1 MLMFF
6 ADFFPKILAKCATC
20 YITNIKK
27 YNILRKVPKP
37 MKSLSS
43 KEIRE
48 KFLNYFEKHDHLKI
62 KASSVVPQN
71 DPTLLFIN
79 SGMAPLKPYFLGKE
93 QPPKPRLCNFQPCI
107 RTKDIDDVGD
117 RHHLTIFEMMGSWSI
132 GDYYK
137 ELACK
142 LAYDLLVDELGFDPK
157 RLYFTVYSGNK
168 EHGIAADTDSIKA
181 WKKCGV
187 PDDHIIV
194 MGQDNFWGPAGETGP
209 CGPCTEVFFDTG
221 AEYGPEYKP
230 GGHFDDVS
238 RYIEIWNAGVFM
250 ELNKKKDGTFEPLP
264 LKSVDTGSGLER
276 LAMVMNGHDSVYE
289 TDLMQ
294 PLMDIS
300 YKLLGNNDVNKAR
313 MLTDHIRAAIF
324 ILSEGVTPSNE
335 GQGYIP
341 RRLIR
346 KCVAALM
353 AQKVEKID
361 FSEMV
366 KVIVDMM
373 SDYYPQIKQSLEMV
387 TYNLNNEIKDFLPI
401 VKTGL
406 ELIEKELE
414 ANKSS
419 KNKFPGKVAFELVTT
434 HGLPLDVLKT
444 DLDDRGIELDQEQ
457 YDKCYEEHRKTS
469 RVISRK
475 GGTDSDK
482 LEELISDL
490 APTNFLGY
498 DNETHKSIVSKI
510 IKNGESADS
519 VSEGEEFS
527 FTTESTPFYGESG
540 GQVGDRGV
548 AQSSGTSI
556 EIVDTMKVGNIHI
569 HVAKLISGSL
579 KIGTELELSVDSEV
593 RADIKRNHSAT
604 HLLHAALHKV
614 IGKHAVQKG
623 SLVRSDRLRFDFG
636 NQKAVS
642 KDELDQIEAITN
654 SWIMNNSK
662 TETNLLDYDAALEK
676 GAMALFGEK
685 YDSKVRVIS
694 FDKDSVELCGGVHVD
709 RTGDIGLMLITSES
723 SVAKGIRRI
732 EAVTGREAYKLLQ
745 ERNIILR
752 KTSDLL
758 SAKPVDF
765 EVKIKELKKKA
776 TVKKEAP
783 KTVSL
788 KDAKFDVE
796 KSLEVSGAK
805 ILVAQMNGDAA
816 VLKDLGDQ
824 YLANGDYQVICLAG
838 SDEKT
843 IRAFAWVGDGF
854 NKKLRAGDLLK
865 EVLKPVEGKGG
876 GKPHFA
882 QGGSPKISEISKIFE
897 AFSDV
902 ETFLKSKL

>member
-1 MLMFF
+1 
-6 ADFFPKILAKCATC
+6 
-20 YITNIKK
+20 
-27 YNILRKVPKP
+27 
-37 MKSLSS
+37 MKSLTS

-62 KASSVVPQN
+62 KASSVVPKN

-79 SGMAPLKPYFLGKE
+79 SGMAPLKPYFLAKE
-93 QPPKPRLCNFQPCI
+93 EPPKPRLCNFQPCI

-142 LAYDLLVDELGFDPK
+142 LAYDLLVEELGFDPK
-157 RLYFTVYSGNK
+157 RLYFTVYAGNE
-168 EHGIAADTDSIKA
+168 EHGIPADTESIEA

-187 PDDHIIV
+187 PEDHIIV

-250 ELNKKKDGTFEPLP
+250 ELNKKKDGSFDPLP

-300 YKLLGNNDVNKAR
+300 YKLLGNDDVKKAR

-353 AQKVEKID
+353 ARKVEKID
-361 FSEMV
+361 FSEMI
-366 KVIVDMM
+366 KTIVDMM

-387 TYNLNNEIKDFLPI
+387 TYNLENEINDFIPT
-401 VKTGL
+401 VKMGL

-414 ANKSS
+414 TNKNSN
-419 KNKFPGKVAFELVTT
+419 KKFPGKVAFELVTT

-444 DLDDRGIELDQEQ
+444 DLEDRKIELDLDE
-457 YDKCYEEHRKTS
+457 YDKCYEAHRKAS

-475 GGTDSDK
+475 GASGDQEKID
-482 LEELISDL
+482 ELVSSV
-490 APTNFLGY
+490 AETKFFGY
-498 DNETHKSIVSKI
+498 EDEKSTSKVVLL
-510 IKNGESADS
+510 IKDGES
-519 VSEGEEFS
+519 VENVNEGEEFL
-527 FTTESTPFYGESG
+527 FCTEATPFYGESG
-540 GQVGDRGV
+540 GQVGDTGV
-548 AQSSGTSI
+548 AQSSLCSV
-556 EIVDTMKVGNIHI
+556 EIVDTMKVGNNHV

-579 KIGTELELSVDSEV
+579 TKNDELELSVNSDM

-636 NQKAVS
+636 HKKAVT

-654 SWIMNNSK
+654 SWIMKNSK
-662 TETNLLDYDAALEK
+662 TETDLLDYDAALEK

-694 FDKDSVELCGGVHVD
+694 FGKDSVELCGGVHVE

-745 ERNIILR
+745 ERNLILR

-765 EVKIKELKKKA
+765 EAKISELKKKA
-776 TVKKEAP
+776 TAKKEAP
-783 KTVSL
+783 KTVSA

-796 KSLEVSGAK
+796 KLLEISGSK
-805 ILVAQMNGDAA
+805 ILVAQMNADAA
-816 VLKDLGDQ
+816 ILKDLGDQ
-824 YLANGDYQVICLAG
+824 YLASGDYQVICLAG

-843 IRAFAWVGDGF
+843 IRAFAWVGESLT
-854 NKKLRAGDLLK
+854 KKLRAGDLLK

-882 QGGSPKISEISKIFE
+882 QGGSPKISEIAKIFE
-897 AFSDV
+897 GISEV

>member
-1 MLMFF
+1 
-6 ADFFPKILAKCATC
+6 
-20 YITNIKK
+20 
-27 YNILRKVPKP
+27 
-37 MKSLSS
+37 MKSLNS

-48 KFLNYFEKHDHLKI
+48 KFLDYFEKHDHLKI
-62 KASSVVPQN
+62 KASSVVPKN

-79 SGMAPLKPYFLGKE
+79 SGMAPLKPYFLAKE
-93 QPPKPRLCNFQPCI
+93 EPPKPRLCNFQPCI

-137 ELACK
+137 EKACQ
-142 LAYDLLVDELGFDPK
+142 LAYDLLVKEFGFDPK
-157 RLYFTVYSGNK
+157 RLYYTVYAGNK
-168 EHGIAADTDSIKA
+168 EQGIPADTESIEA

-187 PDDHIIV
+187 PEDHIVV

-209 CGPCTEVFFDTG
+209 CGPCTEVFFDCG
-221 AEYGPEYKP
+221 PEYGPEYKP

-250 ELNKKKDGTFEPLP
+250 ELNKKKDGSFDSLP

-294 PLMDIS
+294 PLMDLS
-300 YKLLGNNDVNKAR
+300 YKLLGDDDVKKAR
-313 MLTDHIRAAIF
+313 MLTDHIRAAVF

-353 AQKVEKID
+353 ARKVEKID

-366 KVIVDMM
+366 STIVAMM
-373 SDYYPQIKQSLEMV
+373 SDYYPQIKQSSDVV
-387 TYNLNNEIKDFLPI
+387 TYNLNNEIKDFIPI

-414 ANKSS
+414 TNKTSQ
-419 KNKFPGKVAFELVTT
+419 KKFPGKVAFELVTT

-444 DLDDRGIELDQEQ
+444 DLADRKIELDQEE
-457 YDKCYEEHRKTS
+457 YDKCYEEHRKAS

-475 GGTDSDK
+475 GAAGDQDQ
-482 LEELISDL
+482 LEELVSSL
-490 APTNFLGY
+490 NETVFLGY
-498 DNETHKSIVSKI
+498 TGEASKSSIELLIQDGQAVKAVAE
-510 IKNGESADS
+510 G
-519 VSEGEEFS
+519 SEFL
-527 FTTESTPFYGESG
+527 FCTQSTPFYGESG
-540 GQVGDRGV
+540 GQVGDVGV
-548 AQSSGTSI
+548 AQSEKCSV
-556 EIVDTMKVGNIHI
+556 EIVDTMKVGSIHV
-569 HVAKLISGSL
+569 HVAKLISGNL
-579 KIGTELELSVDSEV
+579 NTGDELELSVDSQT

-604 HLLHAALHKV
+604 HLLHAALHQV

-636 NQKAVS
+636 HKQAVT
-642 KDELDQIEAITN
+642 KDELDQIEQITN
-654 SWIMNNSK
+654 SWIMKNSK
-662 TETNLLDYDAALEK
+662 TETDLLDYDAAIEK

-694 FDKDSVELCGGVHVD
+694 FGDESVELCGGVHVE

-745 ERNIILR
+745 ERNKILR

-758 SAKPVDF
+758 SAKPHDF
-765 EVKIKELKKKA
+765 EVKIAELKKKA
-776 TVKKEAP
+776 SAKKEAP
-783 KTVSL
+783 KTVSA

-796 KSLEVSGAK
+796 KAVEISGAK
-805 ILVAQMNGDAA
+805 VFVAQMNADAA

-824 YLANGDYQVICLAG
+824 YLEKGDYQVVCLAG
-838 SDEKT
+838 SDGKT
-843 IRAFAWVGDGF
+843 IRAFAWVGEGF

-865 EVLKPVEGKGG
+865 EVLKPVDGKGG

-882 QGGSPKISEISKIFE
+882 QGGSPKIDEISKIFE

>member
-1 MLMFF
+1 
-6 ADFFPKILAKCATC
+6 
-20 YITNIKK
+20 
-27 YNILRKVPKP
+27 
-37 MKSLSS
+37 MKSLTS

-48 KFLNYFEKHDHLKI
+48 KFLSYFEKHDHLKI
-62 KASSVVPQN
+62 KASSVVPKN

-93 QPPKPRLCNFQPCI
+93 QPPSPRLCNFQPCI

-142 LAYDLLVDELGFDPK
+142 LAYDLLVEELGFDPK
-157 RLYFTVYSGNK
+157 RLYFTVYAGNK
-168 EHGIAADTDSIKA
+168 EHGIPADTESIEG

-230 GGHFDDVS
+230 GGKFDDVS

-250 ELNKKKDGTFEPLP
+250 ELNKKKDGSYEALP

-300 YKLLGNNDVNKAR
+300 YKLLGDKDVIKAR

-353 AQKVEKID
+353 ARKIEKID
-361 FSEMV
+361 FSEMT
-366 KVIVDMM
+366 KTIVDMM
-373 SDYYPQIKQSLEMV
+373 SDYYPQIKQSQEMV
-387 TYNLNNEIKDFLPI
+387 TYNLENEIKDFLPI

-414 ANKSS
+414 TNKSS
-419 KNKFPGKVAFELVTT
+419 KKIFPGVVAFELVTT

-444 DLDDRGIELDQEQ
+444 DLADRKIELDQDE
-457 YDKCYEEHRKTS
+457 YDKSYEAHRKAS

-475 GGTDSDK
+475 GAAGGDEDK
-482 LEELISDL
+482 LKDL
-490 APTNFLGY
+490 VSKLSETQFLGY
-498 DNETHKSIVSKI
+498 DDEKKSSKI
-510 IKNGESADS
+510 QLLIKDGESVNS
-519 VSEGEEFS
+519 VDEGNEFL
-527 FTTESTPFYGESG
+527 FCTEATPFYGESG
-540 GQVGDRGV
+540 GQVGDKGV
-548 AQSSGTSI
+548 AQSSSSSI
-556 EIVDTMKVGNIHI
+556 EIVDTMKVGNIHV
-569 HVAKLISGSL
+569 HVGKLISGSL
-579 KIGTELELSVDSEV
+579 KHTDEVELSVNTEV

-636 NQKAVS
+636 HQKAVT
-642 KDELDQIEAITN
+642 KEELDQIEEITN
-654 SWIMNNSK
+654 SWIMKNSK

-694 FDKDSVELCGGVHVD
+694 FGEESVELCGGVHVD

-745 ERNIILR
+745 ERNVILR
-752 KTSDLL
+752 KTADLL
-758 SAKPVDF
+758 SAKPNDF
-765 EVKIKELKKKA
+765 EAKITELKKKA
-776 TVKKEAP
+776 NAKKEAP
-783 KTVSL
+783 KTVST
-788 KDAKFDVE
+788 KEAKFDVE
-796 KSLEVSGAK
+796 KLIELSGTR

-824 YLANGDYQVICLAG
+824 YIASGEYQVICLAG
-838 SDEKT
+838 SDDKT
-843 IRAFAWVGDGF
+843 IRAFAWVGESLT
-854 NKKLRAGDLLK
+854 KKLRAGDLLK
-865 EVLKPVEGKGG
+865 EVLKPVDGKGG

-882 QGGSPKISEISKIFE
+882 QGGSPKISDIGKIFDGINE
-897 AFSDV
+897 I

>member
-1 MLMFF
+1 
-6 ADFFPKILAKCATC
+6 
-20 YITNIKK
+20 
-27 YNILRKVPKP
+27 
-37 MKSLSS
+37 MKSLTS

-48 KFLNYFEKHDHLKI
+48 KFLDYFEKHNHLKI
-62 KASSVVPQN
+62 KASSVVPKN

-79 SGMAPLKPYFLGKE
+79 SGMAPLKPFFLGKE
-93 QPPKPRLCNFQPCI
+93 EPPQPRLCNFQPCI

-137 ELACK
+137 DLACK
-142 LAYDLLVDELGFDPK
+142 LAYDLLVEEFGFDPK
-157 RLYFTVYSGNK
+157 RLYFTVYAGNK
-168 EHGIAADTDSIKA
+168 EHGIAADTESIEA

-187 PDDHIIV
+187 PEDHIVV
-194 MGQDNFWGPAGETGP
+194 MGEDNFWGPAGDTGP
-209 CGPCTEVFFDTG
+209 CGPCTEVFFDCG
-221 AEYGPEYKP
+221 PEYGPEYKP

-250 ELNKKKDGTFEPLP
+250 ELNKQKDGSFKNLP

-294 PLMDIS
+294 PLMELS
-300 YKLLGNNDVNKAR
+300 YELLGDKDVKKAR
-313 MLTDHIRAAIF
+313 MLTDHIRAAVF

-353 AQKVEKID
+353 ARKVEKID
-361 FSEMV
+361 FSKMV
-366 KVIVDMM
+366 TTIVSMM

-387 TYNLNNEIKDFLPI
+387 TYNLNNEINDFIPT

-406 ELIEKELE
+406 DLIEKELE
-414 ANKSS
+414 TNASS
-419 KNKFPGKVAFELVTT
+419 KKKFPGVVAFELVTT

-444 DLDDRGIELDQEQ
+444 DLNDRGIELDELE
-457 YDKCYEEHRKTS
+457 YEKCYEAHRKAS

-475 GGTDSDK
+475 GGANDQDK
-482 LEELISDL
+482 IQELVSNLKD
-490 APTNFLGY
+490 TKFLGY
-498 DNETHKSIVSKI
+498 ERETQSS
-510 IKNGESADS
+510 S
-519 VSEGEEFS
+519 VSLLIKEGEIVTTVNEGDEFL
-527 FTTESTPFYGESG
+527 FCTEETPFYGESG
-540 GQVGDRGV
+540 GQVGDTGV
-548 AQSSGTSI
+548 AQSASCSI

-569 HVAKLISGSL
+569 HVAKLISGAL
-579 KIGTELELSVDSEV
+579 KTDEQLELSVNSEV

-636 NQKAVS
+636 HQQAVTKA
-642 KDELDQIEAITN
+642 ELDEIEAITN
-654 SWIMNNSK
+654 TWIMKNSQ
-662 TETNLLDYDAALEK
+662 TQADLLDYDEAIEK

-694 FDKDSVELCGGVHVD
+694 FGEDSVELCGGVHVE

-765 EVKIKELKKKA
+765 ETKIKELKQKA
-776 TVKKEAP
+776 SAKKEAP
-783 KTVSL
+783 KKVSS
-788 KDAKFDVE
+788 KEAKFDIE
-796 KSLEVSGAK
+796 KSLELSGAK
-805 ILVAQMNGDAA
+805 ILVAQMNADSS

-824 YLANGDYQVICLAG
+824 YLAKGDYQVICLAG

-854 NKKLRAGDLLK
+854 NKKLKAGDLLK
-865 EVLKPVEGKGG
+865 EVLKPVAGKGG

-882 QGGSPKISEISKIFE
+882 QGGSPNIGDIAKIFE
-897 AFSDV
+897 AMDSV